1 VFFPA
6 LSVMLFLPYFVR
18 TALLSRG
25 ADCLV
30 EGHPVEGHP
39 VEGHPVEGHP
49 VEGHPVESHPAQ
61 IRHD

>member
-1 VFFPA
+1 
-6 LSVMLFLPYFVR
+6 
-18 TALLSRG
+18 LSRG

-49 VEGHPVESHPAQ
+49 VEGHPVEGHPVDGRAAPHKYAMKPSEVYAGFGYQ
-61 IRHD
+61 GR